1 MSVDTDAPAGG
12 NRSPGVVQA
21 ARKAKGE
28 VGGAYATPIKALEVV
43 NLNSRVRQQYKHER
57 KKEEEDAPIKASEE
71 EEAVRIKGAQKRIAA
86 AAKAARLKKDQQMQ
100 YDDNIGFLYMLGI
113 VAVCLFINQQF

>member
-1 MSVDTDAPAGG
+1 MPVDTDAPAGG

-43 NLNSRVRQQYKHER
+43 NLNSRVR
-57 KKEEEDAPIKASEE
+57 
-71 EEAVRIKGAQKRIAA
+71 
-86 AAKAARLKKDQQMQ
+86 
-100 YDDNIGFLYMLGI
+100 
-113 VAVCLFINQQF
+113 